1 MLTRTL
7 PLLLLLLLTTGCAHA
22 SPPIEIGP
30 MPSNYDQ
37 LARDWL
43 QQNLK
48 DPDSLKLR
56 SIGAPVKTENGWL
69 VCVTYA
75 AKNSYGAY
83 NGFKTH
89 PFYLRNGAVFDVADG
104 RYDPI
109 SVAFACDKFVRPEA
123 QP

>member
-7 PLLLLLLLTTGCAHA
+7 PLLLLLLTSGSANA
-22 SPPIEIGP
+22 APIEIGP

-37 LARDWL
+37 LTRDWL
-43 QQNLK
+43 QENLK

-89 PFYLRNGAVFDVADG
+89 PFYMRNGAVFDVADG
-104 RYDPI
+104 PYDPP
-109 SVAFACDKFVRPEA
+109 SVAFACNRLVRPEA